1 MTNAGCPIGIAV
13 VLSNDDTRCLVG
25 TRQPG
30 QHLAGLLEF
39 PGGKCRPG
47 ESTRDAA
54 LRECREETGI
64 DITPTG
70 PREPVEHISFR
81 YDHGQVDLHFWL
93 CRPVD
98 DQQPTPS
105 PPFAWHAIS
114 ELDAARFPEANAGLI
129 HRLVSNTVTID
140 SVTKSDQTESTHD
153 A

>member
-1 MTNAGCPIGIAV
+1 MSNAGCPIGIAV

-54 LRECREETGI
+54 IRECREETGI
-64 DITPTG
+64 DVTPTG
-70 PREPVEHISFR
+70 PREAVEHISYR
-81 YDHGQVDLHFWL
+81 YDHGQVDLSFWL

-105 PPFAWHAIS
+105 LPFAWYAIS
-114 ELDAARFPEANAGLI
+114 ELDAARFPEANAGMI
-129 HRLVSNTVTID
+129 RRLVSNTVTIV
-140 SVTKSDQTESTHD
+140 SVTKTDQTESTHD
-153 A
+153 S